1 MKQAAVNVSSVSK
14 IYKATLELVLDFLS
28 HLLSKCLFSNVGK
41 SASLFPV
48 NKPNSS
54 VFIFRKYN

>member
-1 MKQAAVNVSSVSK
+1 MKQAAVNVRSLSK
-14 IYKATLELVLDFLS
+14 IYKVTLELVLDFLS
-28 HLLSKCLFSNVGK
+28 HLLCNYLFSNVGK

-48 NKPNSS
+48 NKLNSS

>member
-14 IYKATLELVLDFLS
+14 IYKTTLETVLDFLS
-28 HLLSKCLFSNVGK
+28 HLVSNYLFCNVGK

-48 NKPNSS
+48 NKLNSS